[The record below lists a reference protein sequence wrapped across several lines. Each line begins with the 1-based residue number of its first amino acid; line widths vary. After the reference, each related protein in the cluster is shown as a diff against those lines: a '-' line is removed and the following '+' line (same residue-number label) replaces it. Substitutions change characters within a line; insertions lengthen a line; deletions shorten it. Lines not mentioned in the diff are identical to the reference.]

1 MSDDRD
7 SNKSVID
14 DNNYHVSIDG
24 NCVHYYILEDD
35 YKITVTVFPEGT
47 FDSTKNSEK
56 TKETNENKED

>member
-35 YKITVTVFPEGT
+35 YKITITVFPEGT
-47 FDSTKNSEK
+47 FDGTKNSEEK
-56 TKETNENKED
+56 KETRKED